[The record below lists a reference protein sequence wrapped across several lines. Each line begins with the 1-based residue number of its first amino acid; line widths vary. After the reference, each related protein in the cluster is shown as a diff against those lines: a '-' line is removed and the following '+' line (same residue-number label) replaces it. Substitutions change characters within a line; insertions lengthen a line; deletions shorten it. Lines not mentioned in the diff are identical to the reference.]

1 MQQIVSHWYYT
12 PSDLLLFLLVDLL
25 ASHSCSCAVRSSL
38 SVLWLP
44 CNEELDCPLSFI
56 VWVCWIVFRNLA
68 HSRKPQASA
77 RSAAVCPLLLHKLKH
92 KINSNN
98 SYELE
103 YVLWAN
109 NSQDS
114 LSDKFNQKY
123 KESTP
128 RRFAKDRAL
137 VIVGAAT
144 KCKKE

>member
-1 MQQIVSHWYYT
+1 MVSHWYYT
-12 PSDLLLFLLVDLL
+12 PSDLLFLLVDLL
-25 ASHSCSCAVRSSL
+25 VSHSCSCAARSSL
-38 SVLWLP
+38 STPWLP
-44 CNEELDCPLSFI
+44 FSEEPDCPLSFI

-92 KINSNN
+92 KINSNY
-98 SYELE
+98 SCELE
-103 YVLWAN
+103 YVLSAN
-109 NSQDS
+109 NNQDS

-137 VIVGAAT
+137 VIAGAAT